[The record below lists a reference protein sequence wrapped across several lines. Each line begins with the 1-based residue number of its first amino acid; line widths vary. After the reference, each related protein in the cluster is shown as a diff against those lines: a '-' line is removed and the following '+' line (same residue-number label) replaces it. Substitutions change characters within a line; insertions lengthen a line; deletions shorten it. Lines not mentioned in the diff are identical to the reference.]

1 MLSLKK
7 GKKLMA
13 NEWIVNSFSKP
24 FKGLINTLGAK
35 IFNGFEGVPM
45 GCLD

>member
-1 MLSLKK
+1 MDSQQL
-7 GKKLMA
+7 
-13 NEWIVNSFSKP
+13 
-24 FKGLINTLGAK
+24 FKAFQGFDKHLEPLGAK